1 LTKAGSAAIDLKE
14 EDIER
19 LRDGDDEKREY
30 FEDASV
36 RRGGGRG
43 GVEAEAVAVDREAV
57 LVLSLI
63 LPFPL
68 LPLLAQLPIVT
79 VALALSTGLCC
90 CGVAHS
96 SGR

>member
-1 LTKAGSAAIDLKE
+1 
-14 EDIER
+14 
-19 LRDGDDEKREY
+19 
-30 FEDASV
+30 
-36 RRGGGRG
+36 
-43 GVEAEAVAVDREAV
+43 V

-63 LPFPL
+63 LP